1 MYLST
6 VTLNL
11 ASLNALH

>member
-6 VTLNL
+6 VTL
-11 ASLNALH
+11 ACKST

>member
-6 VTLNL
+6 VTYIRDEF
-11 ASLNALH
+11 